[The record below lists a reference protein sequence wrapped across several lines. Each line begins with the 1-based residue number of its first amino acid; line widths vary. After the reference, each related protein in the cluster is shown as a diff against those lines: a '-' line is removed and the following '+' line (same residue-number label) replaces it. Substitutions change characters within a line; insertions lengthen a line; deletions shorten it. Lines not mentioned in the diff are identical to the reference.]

1 MNSEKEM
8 ELGLLRE
15 LREAFASGAWGK
27 TQAIYETMP
36 DIVKRKRNIR
46 VEATCLVA
54 RALEAQKDRG
64 AARALLK
71 QIGKEEFPKAI
82 HYDFLA
88 RAYMDIRNYK
98 EVIRCCERAAALQ
111 AAERAKKPAE

>member
-1 MNSEKEM
+1 MNSEKAM

-36 DIVKRKRNIR
+36 DILKRQRNIR

-64 AARALLK
+64 GARALLK
-71 QIGKEEFPKAI
+71 RLGQEQFSKAI

-88 RAYMDIRNYK
+88 RAYMDVRNYK
-98 EVIRCCERAAALQ
+98 EVIRCCERAMELQ
-111 AAERAKKPAE
+111 AAERSRKPAA